1 MLVDDTGSE
10 AAAAAAAVTLLPDV
24 GDMQWLSGLASS
36 LTSDFNLVAAFKVF
50 LRTLSAA
57 GDFLESPFSR
67 YRTTK

>member
-1 MLVDDTGSE
+1 MLVDDTDSV
-10 AAAAAAAVTLLPDV
+10 AAAAAAAVTLLLDV
-24 GDMQWLSGLASS
+24 GAMQWLSGLASS